1 VVNESTAL
9 VRARTTI
16 WAPLSARLPLSSGQ
30 LLHWAGWALVIWIVL
45 FWRLGY
51 PSFWDPDEAHYAE
64 TSREMLAANNWLVPL
79 YNGQPFFDKPVLF
92 HWLQMVSFWLL
103 GASEFA
109 ARLVPAVAGL
119 VLLGCTAWLGVELF
133 AIETGELAALMLAV
147 LPATFALSAYAIMD
161 MLFTTFVFGAAAL
174 LAVAALN
181 NKSRLQ
187 YPAYGLVALAV
198 LTKGPVALALLGLAF
213 GLSLVFAP
221 AARRPLL
228 SLRWREGALAVVICS
243 LPWFLWMWSRFD
255 GQFIEGYVL
264 RENVWLFARSLYSQ
278 QYSPLVYLR
287 VLLVGLLPWTPLLL
301 GRIVDAF
308 RGRPFTTQERL
319 LWAWAIAVAGFFMA
333 SRYRL
338 DHYLYPAAPA
348 LCLLAAAAWQGARE
362 RSPQTPSAGVWFGAI
377 GTMVTIGVAGVVFGV
392 WFERVPVD
400 LPAGARLTAVGLVA
414 GSLFSL
420 VQAFSQRFTLPRL
433 PIFVLAGLLLLYSS
447 TIVDGFPA
455 FERAKPVRELASW
468 VTTHSSPSDRVASF
482 RLSRWSSS
490 WRFYIDRPSPV
501 LETPDQVRQFFDTP
515 GNAYCLMLEQ
525 DYWQLREAGL
535 PLRVIHQ
542 RDGLFTTT
550 GRALRRAE
558 GRRSGWRWFVI
569 VTRT

>member
-1 VVNESTAL
+1 
-9 VRARTTI
+9 
-16 WAPLSARLPLSSGQ
+16 
-30 LLHWAGWALVIWIVL
+30 
-45 FWRLGY
+45 
-51 PSFWDPDEAHYAE
+51 
-64 TSREMLAANNWLVPL
+64 MLAAHNWLVPM
-79 YNGQPFFDKPVLF
+79 YDGRPFFDKPVLF
-92 HWLQMVSFWLL
+92 HWLQMASFWLL
-103 GASEFA
+103 GVSEFA
-109 ARLVPAVAGL
+109 ARLVPAVAAL
-119 VLLGCTAWLGVELF
+119 ALLGSTAWLGVELF
-133 AIETGELAALMLAV
+133 TTDVGELAALMLAV

-161 MLFTTFVFGAAAL
+161 MLFTAFIFGAAAL
-174 LAVAALN
+174 LAVAAVN
-181 NKSRLQ
+181 NKPRLQ

-198 LTKGPVALALLGLAF
+198 LTKGPVALALLGLGF
-213 GLSLVFAP
+213 VLSLVFAP
-221 AARRPLL
+221 AARAQLL
-228 SLRWREGALAVVICS
+228 SLKWREGALAVVVCS

-264 RENVWLFARSLYSQ
+264 RENVWLFAKSLYTH

-287 VLLVGLLPWTPLLL
+287 VLLAGLLPWTPVLF
-301 GRIVDAF
+301 GRLVDAF
-308 RGRPFTTQERL
+308 RGRSFTTQERL

-348 LCLLAAAAWQGARE
+348 LCLLAAAAWQGARV
-362 RSPQTPSAGVWFGAI
+362 RSPQTKSIGVWAGAV
-377 GTMVTIGVAGVVFGV
+377 GGMATIGVAGVVFGV

-400 LPAGARLTAVGLVA
+400 LPAGARLAAVGLAA
-414 GSLFSL
+414 GGLLSL
-420 VQAFSQRFTLPRL
+420 VQAFSQRFTLPRI
-433 PIFVLAGLLLLYSS
+433 PIFVLAALLLLYSS

-468 VTTHSSPSDRVASF
+468 VAAHSSPSDRVASF

-490 WRFYIDRPSPV
+490 WRFYIDRPSPE
-501 LETPDQVRQFFDTP
+501 LETPEQVRQFFDAP

-535 PLRVIHQ
+535 PVQVIHQ

-569 VTRT
+569 VTKT